1 MSLKDLK
8 ERPSRYRQL
17 QITVTGRKSG
27 RALSV
32 PVWFVVEE
40 EKLYLLPVRGSDTQW
55 YKNILSKPS
64 MRIAARDAEAS
75 VQPTS
80 VTTPAEVSSVVEKFR
95 AKYGTG
101 DVKKYYS
108 KFDVAV
114 VIDLSKKTGH

>member
-8 ERPSRYRQL
+8 ERLSRYRQL

-32 PVWFVVEE
+32 PVWFGLEE

-95 AKYGTG
+95 AKYGAG